1 MIRLQPTPA
10 TAEKIEHLLKRVDAL
25 RQPAPADYAPIQDAI
40 RLGFAMNFD
49 AEQGNDQ
56 PWAPLA
62 KRTEDQRQ
70 ALGYPRAHPILV
82 RSGDY
87 KRSFTDADDPDHI
100 SEEEAG
106 AGLWRL
112 SEGSADYRAGTLE
125 FGNERTPPRP
135 VTILGR
141 SGENRLETVLG
152 ELFSQW
158 FEDRA

>member
-10 TAEKIEHLLKRVDAL
+10 TSEKIAALLRRMDAL

-40 RLGFAMNFD
+40 RAGFAINFANEEGD
-49 AEQGNDQ
+49 DR
-56 PWAPLA
+56 PWFPLA
-62 KRTEDQRQ
+62 KRTEDQRE

-100 SEEEAG
+100 SEEEIA
-106 AGLWRL
+106 AGLWRI
-112 SEGSADYRAGTLE
+112 SEGSADYRGGLLE

-135 VTILGR
+135 VTILGK
-141 SGENRLETVLG
+141 SGEGRIETVLEYVFG
-152 ELFSQW
+152 AW
-158 FEDRA
+158 FEDHT

>member
-10 TAEKIEHLLKRVDAL
+10 TSEKIAHLLRRMDAL
-25 RQPAPADYAPIQDAI
+25 RQPAPADYAPIQEAI

-49 AEQGNDQ
+49 AEQGDDR
-56 PWAPLA
+56 PWFPLA
-62 KRTEDQRQ
+62 KRTEDQRE

-87 KRSFTDADDPDHI
+87 RRSFTDADDPDHI
-100 SEEEAG
+100 SEEEIT

-112 SEGSADYRAGTLE
+112 SEGSADYRGDQLE

-141 SGENRLETVLG
+141 RGEGRLDTVL
-152 ELFSQW
+152 EYVFSEW
-158 FEDRA
+158 FEDRT